1 MATVRFSGVNKSY
14 GSNPVVS
21 DLNLELPDGSFTV
34 LVGPSGCGKSTSL
47 RMLAGLESVTSGTIT
62 IGDRDVTHLQPRDR
76 DVAMVFQNYAL
87 YPHLTVRENIA
98 FPLRASK
105 TPRSDALKR
114 ADEVAESLGLGKFL
128 GRKPKD
134 LSGGQQQR
142 VAIGRAIIRE
152 PSVFL
157 FDEPL
162 SNLDAKLRVETRTE
176 LLQIQRRLGIAS
188 VYVTHDQ
195 EEAMTLSDRMVVMR
209 DGRTAQQGT
218 PLQVYNKPDDTFVAA
233 FVGSP
238 KMNLVDGQLTGQTFT
253 MPSGFAF
260 TVGQVDASRAGH
272 ARRAARRSAADGDR
286 RQQRRPRAGEADR
299 VARPTRDRDRRR
311 PRHRNH
317 LCRRHL
323 AAHRH
328 HRGRPR
334 RIVGTTGRSA
344 RVRPTDRPTSRRR
357 KQADPGPIGTS
368 TQMTKTVVVTGAG
381 SGIGRAIAMTLA
393 GRDWRVVV
401 TDINGDAAR
410 EVTAAPAESG
420 CGTRIRRSQCQCPG

>member
-14 GSNPVVS
+14 GSTSIVK

-62 IGDRDVTHLQPRDR
+62 IGDRDVTNLQPRDR

-87 YPHLTVRENIA
+87 YPHLSVRENIA
-98 FPLRASK
+98 FPLRAST
-105 TPRSDALKR
+105 TPRAEALRR
-114 ADEVAESLGLGKFL
+114 ADEVAESLGLGKL
-128 GRKPKD
+128 GGRKPKD

-176 LLQIQRRLGIAS
+176 LLQIQRRLGITS

-209 DGRTAQQGT
+209 DGRTAQEGT
-218 PLQVYNKPDDTFVAA
+218 PLEVYNRPADTFVAS

-238 KMNLVDGQLTGQTFT
+238 KMNLLDGELVGRTFTVPTGFTIDVDGMAATGPLILGVRPDDLVPVAASGDEAATAHVTLIELLGPRAIVTIEARGTELTSVVETARLTGITE
-253 MPSGFAF
+253 G
-260 TVGQVDASRAGH
+260 
-272 ARRAARRSAADGDR
+272 AAVVLSV
-286 RQQRRPRAGEADR
+286 RPG
-299 VARPTRDRDRRR
+299 
-311 PRHRNH
+311 
-317 LCRRHL
+317 
-323 AAHRH
+323 AAH
-328 HRGRPR
+328 
-334 RIVGTTGRSA
+334 A
-344 RVRPTDRPTSRRR
+344 FDA
-357 KQADPGPIGTS
+357 Q
-368 TQMTKTVVVTGAG
+368 TQL
-381 SGIGRAIAMTLA
+381 RLA
-393 GRDWRVVV
+393 GV
-401 TDINGDAAR
+401 
-410 EVTAAPAESG
+410 
-420 CGTRIRRSQCQCPG
+420 